1 MGWRAVRSYRA
12 LSAVL
17 AVASVCAG
25 CGRLAPPPVPAGEPA
40 ELAHHGRTTV
50 WSDGKGGVLRLK
62 PDGTF
67 TAERVCGD
75 YDIDAFGPKNEPRSG
90 SGTWT
95 ADDWKGQTSITVSYD
110 PRDVDSGYQALREG
124 TTSKL
129 WTYVGDPDDGHS
141 LCILTQQH
149 G

>member
-1 MGWRAVRSYRA
+1 MRSYRA
-12 LSAVL
+12 LWALVAVVSA
-17 AVASVCAG
+17 CAG
-25 CGRLAPPPVPAGEPA
+25 CGRLAPPPVPDGEPT
-40 ELAHHGRTTV
+40 ELPHRRMTTV
-50 WSDGKGGVLRLK
+50 WGDGKGGVLKLK

-90 SGTWT
+90 SGTWK
-95 ADDWKGQTSITVSYD
+95 ADDWKGQTSITVFYD
-110 PRDVDSGYQALREG
+110 PGDVDSGYEALREG
-124 TTSKL
+124 RTSKL

-141 LCILTQQH
+141 LCVLTERH